1 MPMSEYIPER
11 ERNKFV
17 QTSDGNTSVR
27 VSLATSLINFAWDY
41 ASVSYP
47 NATTEV
53 YTFKINGVSGTTV
66 GTITVTY
73 VDATKEAISTI
84 ARA

>member
-1 MPMSEYIPER
+1 
-11 ERNKFV
+11 
-17 QTSDGNTSVR
+17 
-27 VSLATSLINFAWDY
+27 LINFAWDY

-47 NATTEV
+47 DATTEV

-84 ARA
+84 VRA